1 MSIYFIVI
9 IIIKYQYP
17 EKTYD
22 FKTVSNYIQK
32 VELKKEPIVFYG
44 KSILPPFQYYYKG
57 SNQLFTLPP
66 LVYDKDYYE
75 ERIKDTAEFNKE
87 IKTIDSPT
95 NSYLLITESITG
107 FKYKPAMSK
116 EMIQKSIKDRYTI
129 SLDTTIKS
137 RNSDNFLR
145 IERLEKD

>member
-1 MSIYFIVI
+1 M
-9 IIIKYQYP
+9 IIKYQYP

-22 FKTVSNYIQK
+22 FKSVSNYIQK

-57 SNQLFTLPP
+57 SNELFTLPP

-75 ERIKDTAEFNKE
+75 EKIKDTAELNKE
-87 IKTIDSPT
+87 MRTIDSPT

-107 FKYKPAMSK
+107 FKYEPAMSR

-129 SLDTTIKS
+129 SLDTTIRS
-137 RNSDNFLR
+137 RNSDEFLR
-145 IERLEKD
+145 IERVEKD